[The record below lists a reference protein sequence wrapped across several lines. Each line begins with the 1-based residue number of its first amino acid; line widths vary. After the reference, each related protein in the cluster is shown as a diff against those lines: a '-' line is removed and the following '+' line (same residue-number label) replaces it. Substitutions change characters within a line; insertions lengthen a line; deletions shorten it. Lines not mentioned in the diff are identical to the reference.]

1 MKIIAENNNKNIS
14 TINENVDDVVFD
26 NEDNTD
32 ENDIITNTENTNDTA
47 NIDNAD
53 NNNTDIEEP
62 PIGSDTELQE
72 SVVLD
77 EQ

>member
-1 MKIIAENNNKNIS
+1 MMLYLIMKILLM
-14 TINENVDDVVFD
+14 
-26 NEDNTD
+26 
-32 ENDIITNTENTNDTA
+32 NDTA